1 MVWNFIL
8 WSVLNSPVLVGVLLT
23 IVFSLRNLCF
33 QYQVALKCLFFYLL
47 KKKNSVRNP
56 HFINFQSTNSEPYL
70 EAFKKQSVGSEATGI
85 KHLQSS

>member
-47 KKKNSVRNP
+47 KKKKVSGIHILLIFNP
-56 HFINFQSTNSEPYL
+56 LTQNHI
-70 EAFKKQSVGSEATGI
+70 
-85 KHLQSS
+85 